1 MAQSL
6 AGIAPLLHIGYHK
19 TGTTW
24 LQDHLFNNAEA
35 GFETPF
41 KRGRDIQ
48 RLFIMPGPFAFDAD
62 ACRDRFGPGLRAAR
76 ERSLVPVI
84 TTERLSGNPHSGGY
98 DCREIADRLR
108 EVFPDGRVLVVLRE
122 QKAMIASSYKQYV
135 RVGGTAS
142 LQDYLDPPFYR
153 RHLAIRMPLFQ
164 FDYFK
169 YEGLVQYYQQRFG
182 SDGVLIL
189 LYEQFRAEPLEFVRR
204 IVQFAGANAG
214 DELLAAMP
222 FGEHVNAALSSSEA
236 AVRRRVNV
244 IGVHDSVNPW
254 VLVRRAG
261 AKRLVEGGV
270 AKLDALV
277 PSGTKKN
284 LDQKMKQFIVEQ
296 TGDRFRES
304 NRKLGQLLGVDLG
317 PYGYDV

>member
-1 MAQSL
+1 MAQTL
-6 AGIAPLLHIGYHK
+6 AGVRPLLHIGYHK

-62 ACRDRFGPGLRAAR
+62 ACRDHFGPGLRAAR
-76 ERSLVPVI
+76 ERNLVPVI
-84 TTERLSGNPHSGGY
+84 TTERLSG
-98 DCREIADRLR
+98 
-108 EVFPDGRVLVVLRE
+108 
-122 QKAMIASSYKQYV
+122 SSYKQYV

-169 YEGLVQYYQQRFG
+169 YEGLVQYYRQQFG
-182 SDGVLIL
+182 SDGVLVL

-204 IVQFAGANAG
+204 IVQFAGANAAE
-214 DELLAAMP
+214 ELLAAMP

-277 PSGTKKN
+277 PAGTKKN
-284 LDQKMKQFIVEQ
+284 LDQKMKQYIVEQ

-304 NRKLGQLLGVDLG
+304 NRHLGQLLGVELG
-317 PYGYDV
+317 QYGYDV